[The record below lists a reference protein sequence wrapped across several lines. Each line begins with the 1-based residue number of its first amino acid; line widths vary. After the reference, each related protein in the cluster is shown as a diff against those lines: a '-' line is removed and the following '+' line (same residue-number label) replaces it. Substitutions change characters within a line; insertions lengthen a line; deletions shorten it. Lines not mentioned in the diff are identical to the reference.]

1 MSGPFD
7 YWELLAGIGLFLF
20 AMQQLEA
27 ALQRLAGRS
36 LAGFLRRATGNRFRA
51 VGAGLLAT
59 ALLQSSSIV
68 ALMVL
73 AFVGAGLLG
82 LPAALGV
89 VVGSN
94 LGTTLTGWAVAT
106 VGFKVDIDAAALPLI
121 GSGALLLLWGRGRWM
136 ALGQLGFAMGL
147 LLLGLDLMKSSTG
160 ALTEII
166 DTRTLAGLALWQYAC
181 FGIVVAGVIQSSSAT
196 MMITL
201 AALNADLIALPGAA
215 AIAIGADLGTTTTVV
230 LGAARG
236 SAYKRQVA
244 AGHVV
249 FNLTTDLLAFLA
261 LLPLLAL
268 VAALGITDPLYA
280 LVAFHS
286 LFNLFGL
293 LLFVPLL
300 NPFAAWL
307 ARRFPAAD
315 LHEARYLTEV
325 SPGVA
330 TVALEAVEKE
340 SARAIARALRCQ
352 MLAFEPPLTRPRGL
366 PPIVDDEPDARRSKA
381 EFGALYESSK
391 LLEGEILEF
400 TIRLQAETGETAVTE
415 RLNALRS
422 AVRRALHAAK
432 AIKDIRHNLTEMALA
447 PDARTRGHTE
457 RCRLAMQSFMA
468 ELFALR
474 AEPAAVPGIDAL
486 APVLQSIYA
495 DYEAFNA
502 EIYAAVRDSF
512 ISERQV
518 SSLLNVAR
526 ELLRARESLVFALA
540 HYYLSPAE
548 AQVLE
553 RLSLGSAHVTAGS
566 SGSAA

>member
-27 ALQRLAGRS
+27 ALQLLAGRS

-73 AFVGAGLLG
+73 AFVGAGLLA

-121 GSGALLLLWGRGRWM
+121 GGGALLLLWGRGRWM

-249 FNLTTDLLAFLA
+249 FNLTTDALAFVALA
-261 LLPLLAL
+261 PLLAL
-268 VAALGITDPLYA
+268 VAAMGITDPLYS

-307 ARRFPAAD
+307 ARKFPAAD
-315 LHEARYLTEV
+315 MHETRYLTEV
-325 SPGVA
+325 RPGVA
-330 TVALEAVEKE
+330 AVALEAVEKE

-352 MLAFEPPLTRPRGL
+352 MLAFEPPLPPPPGL
-366 PPIVDDEPDARRSKA
+366 PPVADDEPAGPRAKQDFAK
-381 EFGALYESSK
+381 LYEASK
-391 LLEGEILEF
+391 VLEGEILEF
-400 TIRLQAETGETAVTE
+400 TIRLQAETAETAVTA

-422 AVRRALHAAK
+422 AVRRSLHAAK
-432 AIKDIRHNLTEMALA
+432 AIKDIRHNLVEMAA
-447 PDARTRGHTE
+447 SPDPQVSRHTE
-457 RCRLAMQSFMA
+457 RCRQAMQRFVA
-468 ELFALR
+468 DLFALR
-474 AEPAAVPGIDAL
+474 PEPATVPGIESL
-486 APVLQSIYA
+486 APVLQSVYA

-502 EIYAAVRDSF
+502 EIYADVRDSVVG
-512 ISERQV
+512 ERQV

-526 ELLRARESLVFALA
+526 ELLRTRESLVFALA
-540 HYYLSPAE
+540 HYYLSPAD

-553 RLSLGSAHVTAGS
+553 RLSLGSAHVALG
-566 SGSAA
+566 GAAST

>member
-1 MSGPFD
+1 MAGSFD

-20 AMQQLEA
+20 AMQQLET
-27 ALQRLAGRS
+27 ALQQLAGRS
-36 LAGFLRRATGNRFRA
+36 LARFLRRATDNRLRA
-51 VGAGLLAT
+51 VGAGLIAT

-89 VVGSN
+89 VFGSN

-106 VGFKVDIDAAALPLI
+106 IGFKVDIDAAALPLI
-121 GSGALLLLWGRGRWM
+121 GGGTLLILWARGRWM
-136 ALGQLGFAMGL
+136 ALGQVGLALGL
-147 LLLGLDLMKSSTG
+147 LLLGLELMKSSTG
-160 ALTEII
+160 ALTEVI

-230 LGAARG
+230 LGAVRG

-244 AGHVV
+244 AGHVI
-249 FNLTTDLLAFLA
+249 FNLTTDVLAFAA
-261 LLPLLAL
+261 LVPLLAL
-268 VAALGITDPLYA
+268 VAALGINDPLYA

-286 LFNLFGL
+286 LFNLLGL
-293 LLFVPLL
+293 LLFVPVL

-307 ARRFPAAD
+307 RRRFPAAVV
-315 LHEARYLTEV
+315 HETRYLTEV
-325 SPGVA
+325 RPGVA
-330 TVALEAVEKE
+330 AVALEAVEKE
-340 SARAIARALRCQ
+340 SVRAIARALRCQ
-352 MLAFEPPLTRPRGL
+352 MLAFEPRLQRPSGSPPVAEDTLDERGEERDF
-366 PPIVDDEPDARRSKA
+366 V
-381 EFGALYESSK
+381 ALYEACK

-400 TIRLQAETGETAVTE
+400 TIRLQTESVETAVTE

-422 AVRRALHAAK
+422 AVRRSLHAAK
-432 AIKDIRHNLTEMALA
+432 AVKDIRHNLAEMAA
-447 PDARTRGHTE
+447 SPDSHISRHAA
-457 RCRLAMQSFMA
+457 RCRSSMENFLV
-468 ELFALR
+468 ELYALR
-474 AEPAAVPGIDAL
+474 PGSPTVPTIDSL
-486 APVLQSIYA
+486 APVLQAVYA
-495 DYEAFNA
+495 DYEGFNA
-502 EIYAAVRDSF
+502 QIYADVRDGF

-526 ELLRARESLVFALA
+526 ELLRTRESLVFALA
-540 HYYLSPAE
+540 HYYLSPAD

-553 RLSLGSAHVTAGS
+553 RLSLGSAHVALGEGPTAS
-566 SGSAA
+566 